1 MITDRLLL
9 VTLMALAALLVIA
22 WAAARLQTGRRN
34 QGLAQAFADSARSR
48 LIFGRPP
55 TVGGFDAC
63 FDLAPEPFAH
73 LSLVYRGGGTVDP
86 IGLLVRILRGSDVLV
101 VRGLLHTRP
110 AAELLWTRGQIPDRA
125 LARRARV
132 SLWVQRRSDLIAR
145 EYAVR
150 GADTTA
156 LEHVFVDLQARF
168 GALLQRVS
176 VVADREDV
184 HVEIVLHG
192 AGLRSTEAAALITT
206 VRSLGRAALPR
217 WVCTESRQGIERR
230 HPGRAMPPG

>member
-9 VTLMALAALLVIA
+9 VTFVAAAALLLIA
-22 WAAARLQTGRRN
+22 WMAARLQTGRRN
-34 QGLAQAFADSARSR
+34 QGLAQAFADSTRSR
-48 LIFGRPP
+48 LVFVRPP
-55 TVGGFDAC
+55 AAGGFDAR
-63 FDLAPEPFAH
+63 FEPAPEPFEH
-73 LSLVYRGGGTVDP
+73 LSLVYRGGTTVDP
-86 IGLLVRILRGSDVLV
+86 IGLLLRALRGNDVLI

-110 AAELLWTRGQIPDRA
+110 AAELIWARGRIPDRA

-132 SLWVQRRSDLIAR
+132 SLWVQRRSDLIAS

-176 VVADREDV
+176 VIADREDV

-192 AGLRSTEAAALITT
+192 AGLRATEAAALIAT
-206 VRSLGRAALPR
+206 VRAVGRAALPR
-217 WVCTESRQGIERR
+217 
-230 HPGRAMPPG
+230 

>member
-9 VTLMALAALLVIA
+9 ATFIALAALLVLA
-22 WAAARLQTGRRN
+22 WVAARLQTSRRN
-34 QGLAQAFADSARSR
+34 QGLAQGFADSTRSR
-48 LIFGRPP
+48 LVFARTP
-55 TVGGFDAC
+55 TAGGFDAH
-63 FDLAPEPFAH
+63 FEPAPEPFAH
-73 LSLVYRGGGTVDP
+73 LALVYRGGATVDP
-86 IGLLVRILRGSDVLV
+86 IGLLVRAMRGNDALI
-101 VRGLLHTRP
+101 VRGLLHERP
-110 AAELLWTRGQIPDRA
+110 AAELLWARGQIPARA
-125 LARRARV
+125 LARRAHV
-132 SLWVQRRSDLIAR
+132 SLWVQRRSDLIAS

-192 AGLRSTEAAALITT
+192 AGLRATEAAALIAT
-206 VRSLGRAALPR
+206 VRSLGRAAM
-217 WVCTESRQGIERR
+217 RR
-230 HPGRAMPPG
+230 